1 MPNWRPIAKFITILF
16 LKSALRISF
25 NRHTLVKMCVCVYVI
40 FAKAAP
46 FFNERQFVGF
56 YAGRQRLLCLIDKL
70 LNLFSINFN
79 AQFRGM
85 QSLKSV
91 LFLLPRT
98 FIWNWYLS
106 EENDRSWTYMW
117 KITASSKWWMII
129 MYPETLVIIL
139 SSLLGSI
146 FKGKVK

>member
-25 NRHTLVKMCVCVYVI
+25 NRPYTRKDVCVCVCVYVI

-98 FIWNWYLS
+98 FIWN
-106 EENDRSWTYMW
+106 
-117 KITASSKWWMII
+117 
-129 MYPETLVIIL
+129 
-139 SSLLGSI
+139 
-146 FKGKVK
+146 